1 MLAGKTLQRGKYT
14 LEQEIGRGGF
24 GITYRATHHYLGQPV
39 VIKTL
44 NETLRQAPQFTK
56 FYRQFQDEAKRLA
69 TCVHPN
75 IVRVS
80 DFFNEDGLPYM
91 VMDYIPGQNLAKVV
105 FPRNP
110 LPEEIA
116 IHYIRQIGAALQV
129 VHHNNLLHRDVK
141 PQNIILRQGTQEVV
155 LIDFGI
161 AREYSADA
169 TQTHTNMV
177 SEGYAPIEQYL
188 AHARRT
194 PATDVYALAATLY
207 ALLTAK
213 VPVAAS
219 LRDRFPMQAPRE
231 IKPKLSEV
239 VNYAV
244 MRGMELE
251 ASARPATIA
260 QWLDLLPDP
269 PSMSPVSNTNKSRPE
284 WSQAGGTPVLVRQ
297 HEQSAV
303 AELSDESLDEIDLPP
318 AKQSFFRGLLI
329 GTGIAA
335 IAGIA
340 TVVISALPKSEP
352 QQQRNPPAVVQP
364 KDTSSGDVKYD
375 RIKSLTQEEKPS
387 IPTAPASTVNPG
399 QQQSSTEATRNEQ
412 NGKIT
417 TSPQVRRKMPVVQ
430 TTPTVR
436 RRSPSAANVNN
447 GNVPSSTVGRRSTA
461 TPVPTGA
468 STSGRQY
475 SNNAAKKRDR
485 ISTTAPK
492 STPVQSQPKQKPT
505 TANIPSPAPSPA
517 PSESPIP
524 HNFQP
529 SPAPSES
536 PIPHNF
542 QSSPPVEAP
551 TSNNSQ
557 PSSPVEAP
565 TSNNSQLSPSVESAA
580 PSSFQPPSPTDDP
593 ISREKSLS
601 SGDTQYELPSDY
613 ESSQPTQ
620 QPSPTQAAVQP

>member
-1 MLAGKTLQRGKYT
+1 
-14 LEQEIGRGGF
+14 
-24 GITYRATHHYLGQPV
+24 
-39 VIKTL
+39 
-44 NETLRQAPQFTK
+44 
-56 FYRQFQDEAKRLA
+56 
-69 TCVHPN
+69 
-75 IVRVS
+75 
-80 DFFNEDGLPYM
+80 
-91 VMDYIPGQNLAKVV
+91 MDYIPGQNLAKVV

-244 MRGMELE
+244 MCGMELE

-260 QWLDLLPDP
+260 QWLDLLADT
-269 PSMSPVSNTNKSRPE
+269 PSMSPVSNTNGSRPG
-284 WSQAGGTPVLVRQ
+284 WSGAAGTPVLVRQ
-297 HEQSAV
+297 YEQSAV

-352 QQQRNPPAVVQP
+352 QQQRNSPAVVQP

-387 IPTAPASTVNPG
+387 TPTAPASTSNSG
-399 QQQSSTEATRNEQ
+399 QQQSSTEATRNGQ

-447 GNVPSSTVGRRSTA
+447 GNVPSSNLGRRSTA

-492 STPVQSQPKQKPT
+492 STPVQSQPKQKPP
-505 TANIPSPAPSPA
+505 TANIPSPSPAPSESPVPHQFESSPA

-524 HNFQP
+524 HQ
-529 SPAPSES
+529 
-536 PIPHNF
+536 F
-542 QSSPPVEAP
+542 QSSQPVEAP

-557 PSSPVEAP
+557 PSSPVE
-565 TSNNSQLSPSVESAA
+565 SAA
-580 PSSFQPPSPTDDP
+580 PSNFQSPSPTDDP
-593 ISREKSLS
+593 VSREKSLS

-620 QPSPTQAAVQP
+620 QPSRTQAAVQP

>member
-24 GITYRATHHYLGQPV
+24 GITYRATHHYLGQVV

-56 FYRQFQDEAKRLA
+56 FYRQFQDEARRLA

-91 VMDYIPGQNLAKVV
+91 VMDYIPGQNLAKLV

-161 AREYSADA
+161 AREYSPEA

-260 QWLDLLPDP
+260 QWLDLLPDT
-269 PSMSPVSNTNKSRPE
+269 PSMSPVSNTHGSRPE
-284 WSQAGGTPVLVRQ
+284 WTKAGGTPVLVR
-297 HEQSAV
+297 HYEQSAV
-303 AELSDESLDEIDLPP
+303 AELNDESLDDIDLPP

-335 IAGIA
+335 LAGIA
-340 TVVISALPKSEP
+340 TVAISVVLPKSEP
-352 QQQRNPPAVVQP
+352 QQQKNPPAVVLP
-364 KDTSSGDVKYD
+364 KDTSSGDA
-375 RIKSLTQEEKPS
+375 KSDKTPSPPKEEKPS
-387 IPTAPASTVNPG
+387 TSPASTSTPNSG
-399 QQQSSTEATRNEQ
+399 QKQSSTEATSDRQ

-417 TSPQVRRKMPVVQ
+417 TSPQVRHKTAPVVQ

-436 RRSPSAANVNN
+436 RRSRDAANVNN
-447 GNVPSSTVGRRSTA
+447 GNVPASTLRRRSTA
-461 TPVPTGA
+461 TPVPTGV
-468 STSGRQY
+468 STSGRQDL
-475 SNNAAKKRDR
+475 NNAARKSDR
-485 ISTTAPK
+485 TSTTSPK
-492 STPVQSQPKQKPT
+492 PNPVQSQSKQKLP
-505 TANIPSPAPSPA
+505 TANIPSPSPSPA

-524 HNFQP
+524 HQFES

-536 PIPHNF
+536 PVPHNF
-542 QSSPPVEAP
+542 QPSPEEAP

-557 PSSPVEAP
+557 PS
-565 TSNNSQLSPSVESAA
+565 PSVESAA
-580 PSSFQPPSPTDDP
+580 PSNFQSPPTDSP
-593 ISREKSLS
+593 VSREKSLS
-601 SGDTQYELPSDY
+601 SGNMQYELPSDY
-613 ESSQPTQ
+613 ESSQPAQ
-620 QPSPTQAAVQP
+620 QPSPTQAAAQP

>member
-24 GITYRATHHYLGQPV
+24 GITYRATHHYLGQVV

-44 NETLRQAPQFTK
+44 NETLRQAPQFNK
-56 FYRQFQDEAKRLA
+56 FYRQFQDEARRLA

-91 VMDYIPGQNLAKVV
+91 VMDYIPGQNLAKLV

-110 LPEEIA
+110 LPEAIA

-269 PSMSPVSNTNKSRPE
+269 PSMSPGNNTNGSRSE
-284 WSQAGGTPVLVRQ
+284 WSGATGTPVLVRQ
-297 HEQSAV
+297 YEQSVV
-303 AELSDESLDEIDLPP
+303 AELGDESLDEIDLPP

-335 IAGIA
+335 IAAIA
-340 TVVISALPKSEP
+340 TVAISALPKSEP

-364 KDTSSGDVKYD
+364 KDTSSGDVKYNQ
-375 RIKSLTQEEKPS
+375 IKSLTQEEKPS
-387 IPTAPASTVNPG
+387 TPTTPASTPNSG
-399 QQQSSTEATRNEQ
+399 QQQSNTEATRNGQ
-412 NGKIT
+412 NGKVT
-417 TSPQVRRKMPVVQ
+417 TSPQVRRKTVPVVQ

-492 STPVQSQPKQKPT
+492 STPVQSQPKQKPP
-505 TANIPSPAPSPA
+505 TANIPSPAPAPSESPIPHQFQSSPA

-524 HNFQP
+524 HQ
-529 SPAPSES
+529 
-536 PIPHNF
+536 F
-542 QSSPPVEAP
+542 QSSQPAEAP
-551 TSNNSQ
+551 TSNNFQ

-565 TSNNSQLSPSVESAA
+565 TSNNSQPSPSVESAA
-580 PSSFQPPSPTDDP
+580 PSNFQPPPTDDP
-593 ISREKSLS
+593 GSREKSLS

-620 QPSPTQAAVQP
+620 QPSPTQTAAQP

>member
-24 GITYRATHHYLGQPV
+24 GITYRATHHYLGQVV

-44 NETLRQAPQFTK
+44 NETLRQAPQFNK

-91 VMDYIPGQNLAKVV
+91 VMDYIPGQNLAKLV

-110 LPEEIA
+110 LPEAIA

-269 PSMSPVSNTNKSRPE
+269 PSISPGNNTNKSRSQ
-284 WSQAGGTPVLVRQ
+284 WSGATGTPVLVRQ
-297 HEQSAV
+297 YEESAV
-303 AELSDESLDEIDLPP
+303 AELSDALDEIDLPP

-352 QQQRNPPAVVQP
+352 QQQRNYPAVVQP

-387 IPTAPASTVNPG
+387 TPTAPASTANPG
-399 QQQSSTEATRNEQ
+399 QQQSSTEATRNGQ

-417 TSPQVRRKMPVVQ
+417 TSPQVRRKTAPVVQ

-447 GNVPSSTVGRRSTA
+447 GNMPSSTVGRRSTA

-468 STSGRQY
+468 STSGRQD
-475 SNNAAKKRDR
+475 SKNAAKKRDR

-517 PSESPIP
+517 PSESPVP

-557 PSSPVEAP
+557 PSSPVE
-565 TSNNSQLSPSVESAA
+565 SAA
-580 PSSFQPPSPTDDP
+580 PSNFQSPSPTDDP
-593 ISREKSLS
+593 VSREKSLS

-620 QPSPTQAAVQP
+620 QPSRTQAAVQP

>member
-24 GITYRATHHYLGQPV
+24 GITYRATHHYLGQVV

-269 PSMSPVSNTNKSRPE
+269 PSISPGNNTNKSRSQ
-284 WSQAGGTPVLVRQ
+284 WSGATGTPVLVRQ
-297 HEQSAV
+297 YEESAV
-303 AELSDESLDEIDLPP
+303 AELSDALDEIDLPP

-352 QQQRNPPAVVQP
+352 QQQRNSPAVVQP

-387 IPTAPASTVNPG
+387 TPTAPASTANPG
-399 QQQSSTEATRNEQ
+399 QQQSSTEATRNGQ

-447 GNVPSSTVGRRSTA
+447 GNMPSSTVGRRSTA

-468 STSGRQY
+468 STSGRQD
-475 SNNAAKKRDR
+475 SKNAAKKRDR

-517 PSESPIP
+517 PSESPVP

-557 PSSPVEAP
+557 PSSPVE
-565 TSNNSQLSPSVESAA
+565 SAA
-580 PSSFQPPSPTDDP
+580 PSNFQSPSPTDDP
-593 ISREKSLS
+593 VSREKSLS

-620 QPSPTQAAVQP
+620 QPSRTQAAVQP